1 MEFAKIRQ
9 EEFNEYLK
17 TAVSEYAQDKVK
29 AGAWAKSE
37 ALQLAQHSF
46 NELLPEGPQTKDNY
60 VFSIY
65 TSEVVEP
72 IGLIWVK
79 VMGQKGFIYDF
90 MIKEKYRGQGFGKQ
104 ALLEIEKW
112 ASEQGLAELGLHVFA
127 HNQTAYGLYKK
138 MGYLETDITMVRKIK

>member
-1 MEFAKIRQ
+1 MKLAKMKQ

-17 TAVSEYAQDKVK
+17 TAVSEYAQDKIK
-29 AGAWAKSE
+29 AGTWEEAE
-37 ALQLAQHSF
+37 ALQLAQNSF
-46 NELLPEGPQTKDNY
+46 DELLPEGPQTKDNY

-65 TSEVVEP
+65 TSEIGEP

-79 VMGQKGFIYDF
+79 VTAQKGFIYDF
-90 MIKEKYRGQGFGKQ
+90 MIAEKYRGQGFGKQ

-112 ASEQGLAELGLHVFA
+112 AAEQGLAELGLHVFA